1 MPANGNPPA
10 ERPLMNDQPIRIL
23 LVEDNP
29 GDVTLMKIMLSEERG
44 SPFVMDSVPRLSEA
58 LERCANDGIDV
69 VLLDLTL
76 PDAQG
81 LDAVIQMHERVPRIP
96 LVVMTGLD
104 DEALALKAMQHGAQ
118 DYLVKGSV
126 DGRLLAR
133 SIRYTL
139 ERTRA
144 ARELGEQ
151 RARLEMLLQSTPDR
165 IYFKNPKGEFLQVNP
180 ALARFFGIE
189 NPKDAIGKT
198 DADFFT
204 EEHALKAMSDERDII
219 QTGNPNI
226 GDVEKET
233 FPDGRTGWSLTTKMP
248 LRDDKGAIVG
258 TFGISRDITKIK
270 AAEEAMTSS
279 EERYRRL
286 LNSVTDYVYTV
297 ELNDW
302 QSVSTSH
309 GPGCQAVTGYS
320 AEEFKADVWLWHS
333 IIHPDDRELV
343 VQTFTESTGTSEPL
357 QIEHRIIR
365 RDGAIRWVRNK
376 HVPRYDA
383 AGRVQSYDGLVSDI
397 TDRKLAK
404 DEIIA
409 ANARLTKVLT
419 DLTKSHEDL
428 KSAQSQLMQVE
439 KLHSIG
445 QLAAGI
451 AHEVKNPLQ
460 VILVGLQYL
469 GATTAGADEQTR
481 SVLTEMENAVQRADG
496 VVRDLLDFASP
507 RELGMHPR
515 SINALIEQSL
525 RFMKHD
531 LALGKI
537 TVVRTLAADLP
548 EVVVD
553 PTKIEQVFINL
564 FSNACHA
571 MADGGTLTIQS
582 YQGTIGSSDASHD
595 AGDRSGIRFRTGDSV
610 VIIEVE
616 DTGSGIPEDHMQ
628 RIFEPFFTTKETGK
642 GTGLGLPITKKIID
656 LHKGRIRIANRP
668 TGGVT
673 VSLTFKAQNLPK
685 TI

>member
-1 MPANGNPPA
+1 
-10 ERPLMNDQPIRIL
+10 MNDKPIRIL

-29 GDVTLMKIMLSEERG
+29 GDVTLMRIMLSEERDN
-44 SPFVMDSVPRLSEA
+44 PFVLESVPRLSA
-58 LERCANDGIDV
+58 AFERCAKEGIDI

-81 LDAVIQMHERVPRIP
+81 LDAVIRLHERIPRIP

-118 DYLVKGSV
+118 DYLVKGNV
-126 DGRLLAR
+126 DGRLLVR

-139 ERTRA
+139 ERTRT

-151 RARLEMLLQSTPDR
+151 RTRLETLLDSIPDR
-165 IYFKNPKGEFLQVNP
+165 IYFKNRNGEFLQVNP
-180 ALARFFGIE
+180 ALAHFFGLE
-189 NPKDAIGKT
+189 RPEQAIGKT

-204 EEHALKAMSDERDII
+204 EEHTIGALEDEHYVMETKTPVLGR
-219 QTGNPNI
+219 
-226 GDVEKET
+226 VEKET
-233 FPDGRTGWSLTTKMP
+233 FTDGRTGWSLTTKMP
-248 LRDDKGAIVG
+248 LLDEKGAVVG
-258 TFGISRDITKIK
+258 TFGISRDITEIK
-270 AAEEAMTSS
+270 AAEEAVKSS

-320 AEEFKADVWLWHS
+320 AEEFKADAWLWHS
-333 IIHPDDRELV
+333 IIHPEDRELV
-343 VQTFTESTGTSEPL
+343 VKTFTESTGKSEPL

-383 AGRVQSYDGLVSDI
+383 AGRLQSYDGLVSDI
-397 TDRKLAK
+397 TERKLAR

-409 ANARLTKVLT
+409 ANARLTKVLA

-469 GATTAGADEQTR
+469 GASTACAGEETR
-481 SVLTEMENAVQRADG
+481 SVLSEMESAVQRADG

-531 LALGKI
+531 LSLGKVA
-537 TVVRTLAADLP
+537 VVRNLGADLP

-564 FSNACHA
+564 FTNACHA
-571 MADGGTLTIQS
+571 MPDGGTLTITS
-582 YQGTIGSSDASHD
+582 HQGSISVSDTTHD
-595 AGDRSGIRFRTGDSV
+595 AGDRSGIRFRSGDRV
-610 VIIEVE
+610 VIIDVE

-668 TGGVT
+668 AGGVT
-673 VSLTFKAQNLPK
+673 VSLTFKAHNLSK

>member
-1 MPANGNPPA
+1 MS
-10 ERPLMNDQPIRIL
+10 DKPIRIL

-29 GDVTLMKIMLSEERG
+29 GDVTLMKVMLSEERD
-44 SPFVMDSVPRLSEA
+44 SPFVLESVPRLSA
-58 LERCANDGIDV
+58 AIERCASDGIDII
-69 VLLDLTL
+69 LLDLTL
-76 PDAQG
+76 PDAEG
-81 LDAVIQMHERVPRIP
+81 IDAVIQMHKRVPRVP

-118 DYLVKGSV
+118 DYLVKGNV

-133 SIRYTL
+133 SIRYAL
-139 ERTRA
+139 ERTRTV
-144 ARELGEQ
+144 RELGEQ
-151 RARLEMLLQSTPDR
+151 RARLDTLLDSIPDR
-165 IYFKNPKGEFLQVNP
+165 IYFKNRKGEFIQVNP

-204 EEHALKAMSDERDII
+204 DEHVLKATTDEQDII
-219 QTGNPNI
+219 QTGNPKV
-226 GDVEKET
+226 GDIEKET
-233 FPDGRTGWSLTTKMP
+233 FQDGRSGWSLTTKMP
-248 LRDDKGAIVG
+248 LRDDNGAIVG
-258 TFGISRDITKIK
+258 TFGISRDITEIMK
-270 AAEEAMTSS
+270 AEEAVKTS
-279 EERYRRL
+279 EQRYRRL
-286 LNSVTDYVYTV
+286 LDSVTDYVYTV

-320 AEEFKADVWLWHS
+320 AEEFKADAWLWHS
-333 IIHPDDRELV
+333 IIHPDDREMV
-343 VQTFTESTGTSEPL
+343 VKTFTESTGKSEPL
-357 QIEHRIIR
+357 QLEHRIIR

-376 HVPRYDA
+376 HVPRYDS
-383 AGRVQSYDGLVSDI
+383 AGRIQSYDGLVSDI
-397 TDRKLAK
+397 TERKLAR
-404 DEIIA
+404 DEIVA
-409 ANARLTKVLT
+409 ANARLTKVLA
-419 DLTKSHEDL
+419 DLTKSHDDL
-428 KSAQSQLMQVE
+428 KAAQSQLMQVE

-469 GATTAGADEQTR
+469 GASPVGAEETTR
-481 SVLTEMENAVQRADG
+481 SVLGEMESAVKRADG

-525 RFMKHD
+525 RFMRHD
-531 LALGKI
+531 LSLGKV
-537 TVVRTLAADLP
+537 TVVKNLGPDLP

-564 FSNACHA
+564 FTNACHA
-571 MADGGTLTIQS
+571 MPEGGTLSIKS
-582 YQGTIGSSDASHD
+582 YKGTIGVSDASHD
-595 AGDRSGIRFRTGDSV
+595 AGDRSGIRFRNGDSV
-610 VIIEVE
+610 VIIDVE

-668 TGGVT
+668 SGGVT
-673 VSLTFKAQNLPK
+673 VSLTLKAHNLSK